1 MAYQLSRRTVVLA
14 KTEAT
19 SGTDAVPT
27 ITANA
32 MLLFGN
38 MNPYSLDTSIVSKDV
53 VRDSLTASKDL
64 IGRQLSNL
72 TLDTVLMNRGSSA
85 GAPFFDPLLKSCGFA
100 VTTGAS
106 LGSSSWVYTPV
117 STGFSTSTI
126 YTYLDGL
133 LTKSLGCLGTFKLD
147 MKAGQA
153 PDLSF
158 TMQGTYSNPI
168 DTALPAP
175 TYPTDTKSMVQSA
188 GLAIGSYNSANGLVV
203 RSLSL
208 DWGAS
213 NSERG
218 DVNATYGF
226 KGLALT
232 ARAPKLNIVCEVEDT
247 VGTKNFWTYMNS
259 TQVTAA
265 DGSMDNVSWSHTT
278 SSSSK
283 INFVVRAPQL
293 VGIALNEDNG
303 IRTYSLDYKL
313 RNTTANNEC
322 SIEFVETN

>member
-72 TLDTVLMNRGSSA
+72 TLDTVLMTRGSSA

-188 GLAIGSYNSANGLVV
+188 GVQF
-203 RSLSL
+203 
-208 DWGAS
+208 GA
-213 NSERG
+213 RRCQRDLWLQG
-218 DVNATYGF
+218 TRTYGS
-226 KGLALT
+226 
-232 ARAPKLNIVCEVEDT
+232 RSE
-247 VGTKNFWTYMNS
+247 TKHRLRGRRHCWYQEF
-259 TQVTAA
+259 
-265 DGSMDNVSWSHTT
+265 
-278 SSSSK
+278 
-283 INFVVRAPQL
+283 
-293 VGIALNEDNG
+293 
-303 IRTYSLDYKL
+303 LDLHELDAGNCRGWEYG
-313 RNTTANNEC
+313 
-322 SIEFVETN
+322 